1 VQFIVALVALLV
13 GAAFCFG
20 GWRFFLILLPI
31 WAFVIGFNVG
41 TDAISAIFG
50 DGTFA
55 TVTSWV
61 VGLVAAIAFAL
72 FSYLYYFVA
81 VAILGGAVGYAIGSS
96 AWGLIGNE
104 YGAVAFIIGVI
115 CAVILAAG
123 VLLLNVPKYMV
134 IVLSG
139 LGGAATILT
148 GWFVLIGKVPED
160 AIHWVVVG
168 SYIKDN
174 WFYLIVWGV
183 LAAAG
188 IVIQTLASSIGPE
201 AYELERSRYRYS

>member
-1 VQFIVALVALLV
+1 MQFIIAIVALLI

-20 GWRFFLILLPI
+20 GWRFFLVLLPI

-41 TDAISAIFG
+41 TDAISALFG

-61 VGLVAAIAFAL
+61 VGLIAAVVFAI
-72 FSYLYYFVA
+72 FSYLYYYVA
-81 VAILGGAVGYAIGSS
+81 VAVIGGAAGYAIGTSV
-96 AWGLIGNE
+96 WGMIGNE
-104 YGAVAFIIGVI
+104 YGAVAFVIGLV
-115 CAVILAAG
+115 CAVIVGVG
-123 VLLLNVPKYMV
+123 VLLLNAPKYLV

-139 LGGAATILT
+139 LGGAATILA
-148 GWFVLIGKVPED
+148 GWFILIGKVPDD
-160 AIHWVVVG
+160 AIHWTVVG
-168 SYIKDN
+168 KLIQDS

-188 IVIQTLASSIGPE
+188 IVVQWMARPVGPDT
-201 AYELERSRYRYS
+201 YELERSRYRYS

>member
-1 VQFIVALVALLV
+1 MQFIVAIIALLI
-13 GAAFCFG
+13 GAAFCFV

-61 VGLVAAIAFAL
+61 VGFIAAVVFAI
-72 FSYLYYFVA
+72 FSYLYYYVA
-81 VAILGGAVGYAIGSS
+81 VAILGGAVGYAIGTS

-104 YGAVAFIIGVI
+104 YGFVAFVIGIV
-115 CAVILAAG
+115 CAVILGAAI
-123 VLLLNVPKYMV
+123 LLLNVPKYLV
-134 IVLSG
+134 IVLTG
-139 LGGAATILT
+139 LGGAATVLA
-148 GWFVLIGKVPED
+148 GWFVLIGKVPD
-160 AIHWVVVG
+160 NAIHWTVVG
-168 SYIKDN
+168 ALIKDS

-188 IVIQTLASSIGPE
+188 IVVQVMASSIGPE
-201 AYELERSRYRYS
+201 SYELERSRYRYG

>member
-1 VQFIVALVALLV
+1 MQFIVALVALLV

>member
-1 VQFIVALVALLV
+1 MQFIVALVALLV

-61 VGLVAAIAFAL
+61 VGLIAAIVFAL

-104 YGAVAFIIGVI
+104 YGGIAFLIGVI
-115 CAVILAAG
+115 CAVILAAA
-123 VLLLNVPKYMV
+123 VLLLNVPKYLV

-160 AIHWVVVG
+160 AIHWTVVG
-168 SYIKDN
+168 SLIKDN

-188 IVIQTLASSIGPE
+188 MIIQTLASSIGPE